1 MDYKVNYSTKLD
13 YDSVLKDI
21 VAVVY
26 YKDGH
31 YYSTVADMSNR
42 EITTDNGYP
51 WYKGA
56 FGNCLIALNSK
67 LTDTL
72 YLLDKKAMDK
82 IRFIA
87 ADKESVGRF
96 LKDNAVHTISRK
108 NKTFRLHCIKRDGI
122 MQE

>member
-1 MDYKVNYSTKLD
+1 MEYKVNYSTKLD

-21 VAVVY
+21 VAVIY
-26 YKDGH
+26 YKDG
-31 YYSTVADMSNR
+31 YYYPTVADMSNR

-51 WYKGA
+51 WYKGV

-87 ADKESVGRF
+87 ADKESVGEY
-96 LKDNAVHTISRK
+96 LKNNTVHTIRRK
-108 NKTFRLHCIKRDGI
+108 NKTFRLHYSSRNDIIQK
-122 MQE
+122 